1 MHSTKT
7 DFSEPA
13 MRWPGRKPEISKPAF
28 VTWVR
33 VGSLRTHLLKHLTP
47 EVRDVV
53 IAGENRDYIAVL
65 GIPSAAG
72 IVDDDTLQARVR
84 AQMLDP
90 KADAKGRSLRVLR
103 SLSFG

>member
-7 DFSEPA
+7 DFCEPA

-28 VTWVR
+28 VTTDASRRTLNWHRHVVR

-53 IAGENRDYIAVL
+53 IAGENRTTS
-65 GIPSAAG
+65 PS
-72 IVDDDTLQARVR
+72 
-84 AQMLDP
+84 
-90 KADAKGRSLRVLR
+90 
-103 SLSFG
+103 